1 MGFKMPKEMVP
12 ATRDYTVNLHK
23 RLQGVQFKKKAP
35 KALKAIRKFAHDN
48 MRTTDVRVDVKL
60 NQHIWSQGIRNIPKR
75 VRIRLRRKRDE
86 EAEGASAWYTLAS
99 LLEVE
104 DFKGLHT
111 ENATGGV
118 KA

>member
-1 MGFKMPKEMVP
+1 MPKELTP
-12 ATRDYTVNLHK
+12 ATRDYTVVLHK
-23 RLQGVQFKKKAP
+23 RLQGIQFKKKAP
-35 KALKAIRKFAHDN
+35 KAIKAIKKFAMQN
-48 MRTTDVRVDVKL
+48 MKTDDVRIDVKL

-86 EAEGASAWYTLAS
+86 EAEGTSSWYTLAS
-99 LLEVE
+99 LLHVE

-118 KA
+118 KN